1 VNGFW
6 TIQQVFAFIIAATA
20 AATILW
26 RVVVRLFHQSTTTHA
41 KIDAIEDL
49 LEQVNE
55 TGMTAGAEDA
65 LLRLERRLLL
75 TQAQVR
81 LVMEV
86 DGTGYVETNKEGG
99 LIYCN
104 TQFVHWTGMSIDD
117 AKGYGWASAIHP
129 DDRARVV
136 NDWTNAVKE
145 QRPIDLWY
153 RYKYNSVITSVHARS
168 VVVRDE
174 HNDNETLGFVAIIV
188 PVISDT
194 NTLVT
199 TERKL

>member
-6 TIQQVFAFIIAATA
+6 TLQQVFAFTITA
-20 AATILW
+20 AAAIGIAW
-26 RVVVRLFHQSTTTHA
+26 RVVRHLFKQSTITHA
-41 KIDAIEDL
+41 KIEAVEEL
-49 LEQVNE
+49 LAQVNKS
-55 TGMTAGAEDA
+55 GMTAGAEA
-65 LLRLERRLLL
+65 SLERLERRLLL

-104 TQFVHWTGMSIDD
+104 TQFVHWTGMSVDD

-136 NDWTNAVKE
+136 NDWMNAVKE
-145 QRPIDLWY
+145 QRPIDLWF
-153 RYKYNSVITSVHARS
+153 RYKYNSIITPVHARS

-174 HNDNETLGFVAIIV
+174 HNENETLGFVAIIV
-188 PVISDT
+188 PIEGKD
-194 NTLVT
+194 NNG
-199 TERKL
+199 

>member
-6 TIQQVFAFIIAATA
+6 TLQQVFAFTITA
-20 AATILW
+20 AAAIGIAW
-26 RVVVRLFHQSTTTHA
+26 RVVRHLFKQSTITHA
-41 KIDAIEDL
+41 KIEAVEEL
-49 LEQVNE
+49 LAQVNKS
-55 TGMTAGAEDA
+55 GMTAGAEA
-65 LLRLERRLLL
+65 SLERLERRLLL

-104 TQFVHWTGMSIDD
+104 TQFVHWTGMSVDD

-136 NDWTNAVKE
+136 NDWMNAVKE
-145 QRPIDLWY
+145 QRPIDLWF
-153 RYKYNSVITSVHARS
+153 RYKYNSIITPVHARS

-174 HNDNETLGFVAIIV
+174 HKENETLGFVAIIV
-188 PVISDT
+188 PIEGKD
-194 NTLVT
+194 NN
-199 TERKL
+199 E